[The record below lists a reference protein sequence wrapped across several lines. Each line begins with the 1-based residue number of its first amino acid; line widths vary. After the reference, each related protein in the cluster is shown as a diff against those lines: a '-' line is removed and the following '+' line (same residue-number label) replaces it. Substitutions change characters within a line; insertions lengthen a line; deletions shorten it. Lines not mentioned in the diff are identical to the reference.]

1 MDPCFNANT
10 RFSALNNEG
19 GDAVSSALLAALF
32 YPGVMAGG
40 VWWCSSLLLLD
51 FEPLRNNFDQDHG
64 QEDHGASHVP
74 NPADS
79 LTQKEGAKQSGEE
92 CF

>member
-1 MDPCFNANT
+1 MK
-10 RFSALNNEG
+10 G
-19 GDAVSSALLAALF
+19 GDVISSALLAALV

-40 VWWCSSLLLLD
+40 VRWCSSLLLLD
-51 FEPLRNNFDQDHG
+51 FEPLGNNFDQDHG

-74 NPADS
+74 NPVDS